1 VKFTILSNVENGL
14 LKRNKNLLV
23 DAIHSFE
30 GKPVT
35 ITIERTRKKRSNP
48 QNNFYWG
55 VVLPIVQNGLKD
67 ATGEFR
73 TTENIHYNI
82 LLKLFSPERE
92 IVNTQTGESLFEKI
106 SSSEMS
112 TSQFMD
118 YIAEIQKWSAEF
130 LGVDIPN
137 PNEEMMLNFEDLNHE

>member
-1 VKFTILSNVENGL
+1 MKIQIRTNVLKGKF
-14 LKRNKNLLV
+14 KRNINQIL
-23 DAIHSFE
+23 DAVASFE
-30 GKPVT
+30 GKDC
-35 ITIERTRKKRSNP
+35 IFSIEKVKKTRSNN
-48 QNNFYWG
+48 QNSFYWG
-55 VVLPIVQNGLKD
+55 VVLPIVQSGLKE

-82 LLKLFSPERE
+82 LLKMFAPEKE
-92 IVNTQTGESLFEKI
+92 IVNIETGECINEKI

-137 PNEEMMLNFEDLNHE
+137 PNESTELNFNN

>member
-1 VKFTILSNVENGL
+1 MKIQIRTNVLKGKF
-14 LKRNKNLLV
+14 KRNINQILAAV
-23 DAIHSFE
+23 ASFE
-30 GKPVT
+30 GKDC
-35 ITIERTRKKRSNP
+35 IFSIEKVKKTRSNN
-48 QNNFYWG
+48 QNSFYWG
-55 VVLPIVQNGLKD
+55 IVLPIVQSGLKE

-82 LLKLFSPERE
+82 LLKMFAPEKE
-92 IVNTQTGESLFEKI
+92 IVNIETGECITEKI

-137 PNEEMMLNFEDLNHE
+137 PNEETTLNFNN

>member
-1 VKFTILSNVENGL
+1 MKIQIRTNVLKGKF
-14 LKRNKNLLV
+14 KRNINQIL
-23 DAIHSFE
+23 DAVASFE
-30 GKPVT
+30 GKDC
-35 ITIERTRKKRSNP
+35 IFSIEKVKKTRSNS
-48 QNNFYWG
+48 QNSFYWG
-55 VVLPIVQNGLKD
+55 IVLPIVQSGLKE

-82 LLKLFSPERE
+82 LLKMFAPEKE
-92 IVNTQTGESLFEKI
+92 IVNIETGECINEKI

-137 PNEEMMLNFEDLNHE
+137 PNEETTLNFNND